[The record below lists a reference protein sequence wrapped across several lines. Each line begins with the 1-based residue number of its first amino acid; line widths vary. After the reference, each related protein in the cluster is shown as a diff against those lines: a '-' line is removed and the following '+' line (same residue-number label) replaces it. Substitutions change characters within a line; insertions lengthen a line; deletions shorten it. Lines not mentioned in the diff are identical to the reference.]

1 MKGQHF
7 SKYDETA
14 FIYMV
19 QAVCYFLEDND
30 TGIHRTGKT
39 PPRDDCDSAT
49 RFGGLVPAIVHFQ
62 ILPFHDIIQMQ
73 NKSSGTGFSHA
84 LEDTI

>member
-1 MKGQHF
+1 VNKATMAAFAVKGQHF

-19 QAVCYFLEDND
+19 QAVCYFPEDND

-39 PPRDDCDSAT
+39 PPRDDCD
-49 RFGGLVPAIVHFQ
+49 
-62 ILPFHDIIQMQ
+62 
-73 NKSSGTGFSHA
+73 
-84 LEDTI
+84 